1 MPVVFILK
9 PAMWLA
15 RQNEKVHHKMRK
27 MINQVPRH
35 LRATRLRIREED
47 ARAPV
52 PAVEVAMVLVAQK
65 GAMAA
70 RHTTIVSTSPP
81 IEVPQPFNLNGV
93 GLLLQ
98 RRTLRQTQRVSSG
111 FQPHQQLLLSQNQ
124 IPLWWPAKIV
134 AQQSRHFGVGMS
146 RAIPS
151 AMPAVSNQLKAALQY
166 TRSDS

>member
-9 PAMWLA
+9 LAMWLA
-15 RQNEKVHHKMRK
+15 RQNERVRNKMRK

-35 LRATRLRIREED
+35 LRATRLRIREEV

-81 IEVPQPFNLNGV
+81 IEVLQPFNPNGV

-98 RRTLRQTQRVSSG
+98 RRTPRQTQTVPSG
-111 FQPHQQLLLSQNQ
+111 FQPPLLSQNQ

-134 AQQSRHFGVGMS
+134 AQRSRHFGVGMS
-146 RAIPS
+146 RAILS
-151 AMPAVSNQLKAALQY
+151 AMLAVSNRPKVALEY